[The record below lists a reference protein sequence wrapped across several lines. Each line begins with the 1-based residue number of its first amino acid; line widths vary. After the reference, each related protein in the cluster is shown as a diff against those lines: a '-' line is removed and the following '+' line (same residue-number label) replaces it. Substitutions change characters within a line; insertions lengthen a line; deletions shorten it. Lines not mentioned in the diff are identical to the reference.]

1 MLVAIALV
9 ICIFRYYAYP
19 FGDIPDLCVTI
30 PDHLGLALQFEIERL
45 SCSALEI
52 NPSGLVYLAL
62 TGGIYANT
70 FELPS
75 FFLYIYSCLPFL
87 LISIGVQLLLSFSPK
102 SRPVYHQVVQ
112 KLGLLIVAAPSTSY
126 ALISPKNEAFINCLG
141 IISFFAIVK
150 LFLLIDSRDAFRAG
164 YIKHIPYLLLM
175 LTALYGLSVYFKDN
189 QAEIVLAFL
198 ALPIFLLILK
208 YFKIQP
214 LSFLRFSLT
223 RPTVGSIVTYIC
235 IFLIMALVAYS
246 SAYLSSIYTVFS
258 YSAPESIA
266 FVARSGLLNEE
277 ISKKYP
283 TLVRPVFTLLSLS
296 FATASGYSI
305 QIISRAAL
313 ILAIVTPFWKFLT
326 HRRGLL
332 VHQLV
337 IVSLLGVLIVLSI
350 FPGYSNYK
358 YWIFMAPLFFL
369 PSALYS
375 WKPPLILFLIVYAE
389 LFLKAVL
396 LQFA

>member
-9 ICIFRYYAYP
+9 IAIFRYYAYP
-19 FGDIPDLCVTI
+19 LGDLPDLCATI
-30 PDHLGLALQFEIERL
+30 PDHLSLALQFEIESL
-45 SCSALEI
+45 SCTALEI
-52 NPSGLVYLAL
+52 APSDMVRLTL

-87 LISIGVQLLLSFSPK
+87 FCSIGVQSLLSFS
-102 SRPVYHQVVQ
+102 SRLQPPYSSTFQ
-112 KLGLLIVAAPSTSY
+112 KLGLLIIAAPSTSY
-126 ALISPKNEAFINCLG
+126 ALISPKNEAFINSLG

-150 LFLLIDSRDAFRAG
+150 LFISIDSRELFRTG

-175 LTALYGLSVYFKDN
+175 LTALHGLSVYFKDN
-189 QAEIVLAFL
+189 QAQIVLAYL

-223 RPTVGSIVTYIC
+223 RPTVGSLVTYIC
-235 IFLIMALVAYS
+235 IFLIMVLVAYS
-246 SAYLSSIYTVFS
+246 SSYLPSIYTIFAN
-258 YSAPESIA
+258 SAPRSIA
-266 FVARSGLLNEE
+266 NIASVGLLNED
-277 ISKKYP
+277 IAVKYP
-283 TLVRPVFTLLSLS
+283 TLIRPVFTLLSLS
-296 FATASGYSI
+296 FGTASGYSI
-305 QIISRAAL
+305 QILSRAAL
-313 ILAIVTPFWKFLT
+313 IFAIVAPFWKFLT

-332 VHQLV
+332 DHQLV
-337 IVSLLGVLIVLSI
+337 IVSLLAVLMALSI

-375 WKPPLILFLIVYAE
+375 WKLPLILFLILYTE
-389 LFLKAVL
+389 LFLKAVF
-396 LQFA
+396 LQFS

>member
-19 FGDIPDLCVTI
+19 LGDLPDLCATI
-30 PDHLGLALQFEIERL
+30 PDHLSLALKFEIESL

-52 NPSGLVYLAL
+52 VPLDLVRLTL

-75 FFLYIYSCLPFL
+75 FFLYMYSCLPFL
-87 LISIGVQLLLSFSPK
+87 FCSIGIQSLLSYY
-102 SRPVYHQVVQ
+102 SRARSAYFRTVQ
-112 KLGLLIVAAPSTSY
+112 KLGLLVVVAPSTSY

-141 IISFFAIVK
+141 IISFFAIVL
-150 LFLLIDSRDAFRAG
+150 LFVSIDSRVVVKTW
-164 YIKHIPYLLLM
+164 YVKLIPYVLLM
-175 LTALYGLSVYFKDN
+175 LTALYGLSFYFKDN

-223 RPTVGSIVTYIC
+223 SPSVGSIVTYIC
-235 IFLIMALVAYS
+235 ILLTMALVAYS
-246 SAYLSSIYTVFS
+246 SAYLSSIYTILS
-258 YSAPESIA
+258 NSAPESIA
-266 FVARSGLLNEE
+266 FVASSGLLNEDTAM
-277 ISKKYP
+277 KYP
-283 TLVRPVFTLLSLS
+283 TLIRPVFTLLTLS
-296 FATASGYSI
+296 FGTASGYSI
-305 QIISRAAL
+305 QIFSRAAL
-313 ILAIVTPFWKFLT
+313 IFAIVAPFWKFLT

-332 VHQLV
+332 DHQLV
-337 IVSLLGVLIVLSI
+337 IVSLLGVLIALSI

-375 WKPPLILFLIVYAE
+375 WKLPLILFLIVYAE

-396 LQFA
+396 LQFS

>member
-19 FGDIPDLCVTI
+19 LGDLPDLCATI
-30 PDHLGLALQFEIERL
+30 PDHLSLALKFEIESF

-52 NPSGLVYLAL
+52 VPLDLVRLTL
-62 TGGIYANT
+62 TGGIYANA

-87 LISIGVQLLLSFSPK
+87 FCSISLQSLLSFS
-102 SRPVYHQVVQ
+102 SRTQPPYFSTFQ

-141 IISFFAIVK
+141 IVFFFAIIK
-150 LFLLIDSRDAFRAG
+150 LFISIDSRDAIGTA
-164 YIKHIPYLLLM
+164 YIKYIPYLLLM
-175 LTALYGLSVYFKDN
+175 PIALYGLSVFFEDN
-189 QAEIVLAFL
+189 QVEIVLAFL

-214 LSFLRFSLT
+214 LSFLRFSVT
-223 RPTVGSIVTYIC
+223 RPTVGSLVTYIC
-235 IFLIMALVAYS
+235 IFLIMVLVAYS
-246 SAYLSSIYTVFS
+246 SVYLSSIYTIFLDS
-258 YSAPESIA
+258 TPQSIA
-266 FVARSGLLNEE
+266 NVASAGLLNEDTAM
-277 ISKKYP
+277 KYP
-283 TLVRPVFTLLSLS
+283 TLVRPVFTLLILS
-296 FATASGYSI
+296 FGTASGYSI
-305 QIISRAAL
+305 QILSRAAL
-313 ILAIVTPFWKFLT
+313 TLAIAAPFWKYLT

-332 VHQLV
+332 DHQLV
-337 IVSLLGVLIVLSI
+337 VVSLLVVLIALSI
-350 FPGYSNYK
+350 FAGYSNYK

-375 WKPPLILFLIVYAE
+375 WKLPLILFLIVYAE
-389 LFLKAVL
+389 LFLKAVI
-396 LQFA
+396 LQFS

>member
-9 ICIFRYYAYP
+9 ISIFRYYAYP
-19 FGDIPDLCVTI
+19 LGDLPDLCGTI
-30 PDHLGLALQFEIERL
+30 PDHLSPALQLEIDRL
-45 SCSALEI
+45 SCSALDI
-52 NPSGLVYLAL
+52 APSDLVRRAL
-62 TGGIYANT
+62 TGGVYANT

-87 LISIGVQLLLSFSPK
+87 CCAIGLQSLLSFSSKP
-102 SRPVYHQVVQ
+102 RPIYFRTYQ
-112 KLGLLIVAAPSTSY
+112 KLCLLIVAAPSTSY

-150 LFLLIDSRDAFRAG
+150 LAIFLHSLESSSVG
-164 YIKHIPYLLLM
+164 YVKRIPYLVLM
-175 LTALYGLSVYFKDN
+175 FAGLYGLSVYFKDN
-189 QAEIVLAFL
+189 QAVIVLVFL
-198 ALPIFLLILK
+198 TLPIFLLILK

-223 RPTVGSIVTYIC
+223 SPTVGSLVTYVC
-235 IFLIMALVAYS
+235 IFLTIVLVAYS
-246 SAYLSSIYTVFS
+246 SSYLSSIYTIFL

-266 FVARSGLLNEE
+266 NVASSGLLNDDTAM
-277 ISKKYP
+277 KYP
-283 TLVRPVFTLLSLS
+283 TLLRPVFTLLSLS

-305 QIISRAAL
+305 QVFSRAAL
-313 ILAIVTPFWKFLT
+313 ILAIVVPFWKFLT
-326 HRRGLL
+326 LRRGLL
-332 VHQLV
+332 DHQLV
-337 IVSLLGVLIVLSI
+337 IVSLLIVLIALSI
-350 FPGYSNYK
+350 FPGYSNHK

-375 WKPPLILFLIVYAE
+375 WKPPLLLFLIVYAE

-396 LQFA
+396 LQFS

>member
-1 MLVAIALV
+1 MLLVIALGISV
-9 ICIFRYYAYP
+9 FRYYAYP
-19 FGDIPDLCVTI
+19 LGDLPDLCATI
-30 PDHLGLALQFEIERL
+30 PDHLSLALQLEIGRL

-52 NPSGLVYLAL
+52 APSDLVRLTL
-62 TGGIYANT
+62 TGGVYANT

-87 LISIGVQLLLSFSPK
+87 FCSIGVQSLLSFS
-102 SRPVYHQVVQ
+102 SRPRPIYHSTFQ

-141 IISFFAIVK
+141 IIFFFAIVK
-150 LFLLIDSRDAFRAG
+150 LFISIDTRDAIRQE
-164 YIKHIPYLLLM
+164 YIKHIPNFLLM

-198 ALPIFLLILK
+198 ALPIFVLILK

-214 LSFLRFSLT
+214 LSFLRFSPTSL
-223 RPTVGSIVTYIC
+223 TVGSLVTYIC
-235 IFLIMALVAYS
+235 LFLIMGLVAYS
-246 SAYLSSIYTVFS
+246 SAYLSSIYTVFAN
-258 YSAPESIA
+258 SAPDSIA
-266 FVARSGLLNEE
+266 FVASSGLLNEDTAM
-277 ISKKYP
+277 KYP
-283 TLVRPVFTLLSLS
+283 TLIRPVFTLLTLS
-296 FATASGYSI
+296 FGTASGYSI
-305 QIISRAAL
+305 QIFSRAAL
-313 ILAIVTPFWKFLT
+313 ILAIVAPFWKFLA

-332 VHQLV
+332 DHQLV
-337 IVSLLGVLIVLSI
+337 IMSLLGVLMALSV

-375 WKPPLILFLIVYAE
+375 WKLPLILFLIVYAE
-389 LFLKAVL
+389 LLLKAVL
-396 LQFA
+396 LQFS